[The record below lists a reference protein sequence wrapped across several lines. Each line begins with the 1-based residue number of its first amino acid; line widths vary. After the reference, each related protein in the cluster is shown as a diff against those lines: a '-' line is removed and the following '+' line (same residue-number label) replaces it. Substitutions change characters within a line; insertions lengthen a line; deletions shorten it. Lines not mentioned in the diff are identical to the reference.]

1 MNEEKKIIPVGVE
14 NFEKLRKENYYYV
27 DKTKLIQDLMTNRGD
42 VNLFTRP
49 RRFGKTL
56 TLSMLKSFF
65 EIGTD
70 KSLFEGLAV
79 SRDTELC
86 EKYMGKYP
94 VISISLKDVNG
105 LTFDDAYEMLVATV
119 REEVLR
125 LEFLVNSDAISN
137 DAKISLRKIKGQ
149 KEGISDI
156 KISLRMLTSLLEK
169 YYGQKVI
176 LLIDEYDVP
185 LDKAYQHGYYE
196 QMIDLIRSMLGA
208 ALKTN
213 DSLFFAVLTGCM
225 RISRESIFTGLNNLV
240 VNSISNTAF
249 DEYFGFTDQEV
260 DDLFKYY
267 NLELFH
273 EKAKEWYD
281 GYHFGNQD
289 VYCPWDVLYYCRDL
303 YINPKSEPQNYWM
316 NTSGNDIIRRLIE
329 KASGTSLQAYIEDLI
344 AGKTISIEVNEQLT
358 YNEIENNI
366 DNIWSLLYMTGYL
379 TTTQI
384 PSEGNYILRIPNL
397 EIRNIFNK
405 QVKAWFKDKVKAE
418 TDKLVEMYE
427 AFEKGDTETI
437 TTYLNKQLITTMSY
451 HDEKESFYHGFL
463 SALLG
468 SCSVWKVL
476 SNRES
481 GTGRGDLIVKR
492 IDDQI
497 GFVIEIKN
505 VQRRNEM
512 EEACTKAINQIE
524 DKQYVTILNDLDVNE
539 IWIYGIAFC
548 KKSCKVAAK
557 RIPPEV

>member
-1 MNEEKKIIPVGVE
+1 MDEEKKIIPVGVE
-14 NFEKLRKENYYYV
+14 NFELLRKEGYYYV
-27 DKTKLIQDLMTNRGD
+27 DKTNLVQDLLKTRGS

-70 KSLFEGLAV
+70 KSIFEGLTI
-79 SRDTELC
+79 SKDTELC

-94 VISISLKDVNG
+94 VISISLKGVDA
-105 LTFDDAYEMLVATV
+105 LTFERAYQRLANII
-119 REEVLR
+119 RNEVFR
-125 LEFLVNSDAISN
+125 LDFLIDSDAISDN
-137 DAKISLRKIKGQ
+137 KKQSLRNIAER
-149 KEGISDI
+149 KEDLSDI
-156 KISLRMLTSLLEK
+156 ESSLQTLSILLER

-225 RISRESIFTGLNNLV
+225 RISSESIFAGLNNLKV
-240 VNSISNTAF
+240 YLISNLKF

-260 DDLFKYY
+260 GDMLSYY
-267 NLELFH
+267 NLEQFH
-273 EKAKEWYD
+273 EQIRKWYY
-281 GYHFGNQD
+281 GYHFGNKD
-289 VYCPWDVLYYCRDL
+289 VYCPWDVLYYCDEL
-303 YINPKSEPQNYWM
+303 CYNPKSEPQNYWM

-329 KASGTSLQAYIEDLI
+329 KASGTSLQVYLEDLI

-463 SALLG
+463 SALFG

-492 IDDQI
+492 IDNQI
-497 GFVIEIKN
+497 GLVIEIKN
-505 VQRRNEM
+505 VQRHNEM

-557 RIPPEV
+557 RIIV